1 MSSQKTAPLFIITSN
16 ILNSRPPPSIVTLM
30 LGKNDRQAIKD
41 LNWAQSSRGYDGRVL
56 GRGFREH
63 LGHLWGKSPWVIFGG
78 GGLLLWI
85 MYTLCA
91 RSTSSADEKSK
102 GMQTAR
108 ALIRVLG
115 GTWARGTQ
123 NKHGF
128 ETERW
133 RGCMFVYAENSSWIQ
148 EYMMSFMSKQREW
161 SQGLKW
167 FSDLWRSRE
176 ADIKMISLKK
186 KSNWWTHSSN
196 WILIFIERLKRPS
209 IKSFNFRAALIN
221 IFTYYNGS
229 NVSNPQSFN
238 QQVPSVLWSV
248 FSDF

>member
-16 ILNSRPPPSIVTLM
+16 ILNSRPPPPIVTLM

-78 GGLLLWI
+78 GAAALNNVHTVCEKHVFSWWKIQRHADGASTYWSAGRDSERGEHKTSTGL
-85 MYTLCA
+85 
-91 RSTSSADEKSK
+91 
-102 GMQTAR
+102 
-108 ALIRVLG
+108 
-115 GTWARGTQ
+115 
-123 NKHGF
+123 
-128 ETERW
+128 
-133 RGCMFVYAENSSWIQ
+133 
-148 EYMMSFMSKQREW
+148 KQRDEGAVCLFMLKIPHEYRNIW
-161 SQGLKW
+161 WVLWVNKESEVRASNDSQSYGGPGKPILKW
-167 FSDLWRSRE
+167 YH
-176 ADIKMISLKK
+176 LKK

-221 IFTYYNGS
+221 IFFYILQWIKCVKPTEFQPAGS
-229 NVSNPQSFN
+229 LG
-238 QQVPSVLWSV
+238 SVIC
-248 FSDF
+248 F